1 MNINQHRKQNTRA
14 ILACISAGLFFFYTI
29 FQKVTFNA
37 ISADL
42 ISKFHLSV
50 TGLGGISSAYL
61 YANALWLIPGGI
73 LLEKFSSRI
82 VTLVFVFACA
92 VSSFVF
98 AKSSSVLL
106 DIIMRFIGGLGS
118 AMSLLISL
126 RLAARWFPDH
136 SARVIGLLVSLGM
149 SAGIVANAPFSVL
162 MQHVGYQNSLIYVG
176 YFGLVIGT
184 FMLFFLHDRADVDSK
199 VEINFSSVCRDIKNV
214 ACNMQNWKS
223 GVCIGLM
230 NLPIFILAS
239 LWGNL
244 YLMHTAG
251 YTSDKATLVISMI
264 FVGEITGA
272 PIVGWI
278 SDKIQNRKFVLLMG
292 SILSLMMTVF
302 IMDAEMLSA
311 TTLSILF
318 FLLGFFLSAQVI
330 GYSVIAESN
339 DASVSSTASGFGSS
353 IVNLIGALCQV
364 LFPLLLTLHFTAI
377 GQSAYSYQ
385 TAFLMFPVA
394 FLMSIALIYRMKKT
408 EISSQKVSN
417 DFHAMGVEHSEEKLL
432 SHS

>member
-1 MNINQHRKQNTRA
+1 MNIIPQPKQNTRA

-37 ISADL
+37 ISGDL

-61 YANALWLIPGGI
+61 YANALWLIPGGL

-82 VTLVFVFACA
+82 VTLVFIFACA

-98 AKSSSVLL
+98 AISSSVLL

-126 RLAARWFPDH
+126 RLAVRWFPDH

-149 SAGIVANAPFSVL
+149 SAGIVANAPFLIL
-162 MQHVGYQNSLIYVG
+162 MQHVGYQNSLMFTG
-176 YFGLVIGT
+176 YFGLAIGI
-184 FMLFFLHDRADVDSK
+184 FMLLFLHDRAGIDSK
-199 VEINFSSVCRDIKNV
+199 PEINFSNVCRDIKNV
-214 ACNMQNWKS
+214 ACNIQNWKS
-223 GVCIGLM
+223 GICIGLM

-251 YTSDKATLVISMI
+251 YTSDKASFVISMI

-272 PIVGWI
+272 PIVG
-278 SDKIQNRKFVLLMG
+278 
-292 SILSLMMTVF
+292 
-302 IMDAEMLSA
+302 
-311 TTLSILF
+311 
-318 FLLGFFLSAQVI
+318 
-330 GYSVIAESN
+330 
-339 DASVSSTASGFGSS
+339 
-353 IVNLIGALCQV
+353 
-364 LFPLLLTLHFTAI
+364 
-377 GQSAYSYQ
+377 
-385 TAFLMFPVA
+385 
-394 FLMSIALIYRMKKT
+394 
-408 EISSQKVSN
+408 
-417 DFHAMGVEHSEEKLL
+417 
-432 SHS
+432 